1 MVNHQYM
8 VKQLTRFICSS
19 SHAFKHAGRSPDVPI
34 IWSVQPPSDQS
45 SAHIMNIHFIPE
57 VNSAAADGNC
67 PAVALSGCNV
77 PSKLLGLSNRQEEEA
92 RV

>member
-1 MVNHQYM
+1 MVNNEYM
-8 VKQLTRFICSS
+8 VKFTCFQTCWMKSRCAHNLV
-19 SHAFKHAGRSPDVPI
+19 SPT
-34 IWSVQPPSDQS
+34 PSDQS

-67 PAVALSGCNV
+67 AALALSGCNS
-77 PSKLLGLSNRQEEEA
+77 PAKLLGLSYRQEEEG